1 MSNNLIPAKR
11 RQRIVEIL
19 SGQGAVRVD
28 NLSRQFEVS
37 EMTIRRDL
45 DILEKNGR
53 LERTHGGALA
63 IHYVAG
69 ESLYS
74 VRDQANRSLK
84 KAIGCEA
91 ARLIKDGETVFIN
104 SGSTTLQVI
113 LHLAYRKGIRV
124 VTNNIAAAMALP
136 EDTELDLILVGG
148 QYRRQSGCTVGDFA
162 SRVLGEIMPT
172 RAILGTDGL
181 SINAGMTSPIP
192 QEAALTRMMLDRVR
206 GQVVV
211 VADHKKI
218 GRVASFFTAP
228 IYVIDVLVTDRMPD
242 NSICPDFEET
252 SITIIPVSVNK

>member
-1 MSNNLIPAKR
+1 MSNNLIPAER
-11 RQRIVEIL
+11 RQRIVDIL
-19 SGQGAVRVD
+19 SDQGAVRVD
-28 NLSRQFEVS
+28 NLGQQFDVS

-45 DILEKNGR
+45 VILEKNGR

-69 ESLYS
+69 ESPYS
-74 VRDQANRSLK
+74 VKDQANRSLK
-84 KAIGCEA
+84 EVIGRRA
-91 ARLIKDGETVFIN
+91 AELIEDGETVFIN
-104 SGSTTLQVI
+104 GGSTALQVI
-113 LHLAYRKGIRV
+113 LHLAYRRGIRV

-181 SINAGMTSPIP
+181 TVKAGMTSPIQ
-192 QEAALTRMMLDRVR
+192 QEAALTRMMLERIR

-228 IYVIDVLVTDRMPD
+228 ISVIDVLITDRKLD
-242 NSICPDFEET
+242 DSVFPDFEET
-252 SITIIPVSVNK
+252 GITIVPVFAD

>member
-1 MSNNLIPAKR
+1 MSYNLIPAER
-11 RQRIVEIL
+11 RQRIEEIL
-19 SGQGAVRVD
+19 NDQGAVRVD
-28 NLSRQFEVS
+28 ELGRQFDVS

-45 DILEKNGR
+45 DILEKNGH
-53 LERTHGGALA
+53 LERTHGGAVA
-63 IHYVAG
+63 IHYLAG
-69 ESLYS
+69 ESPYS
-74 VRDQANRSLK
+74 VKDKANRSLK
-84 KAIGCEA
+84 EAIGREA
-91 ARLIKDGETVFIN
+91 AKLIEDGETVFIN

-124 VTNNIAAAMALP
+124 ITNNIAAAMALP

-148 QYRRQSGCTVGDFA
+148 QFRRQSGCSVGDFA
-162 SRVLGEIMPT
+162 SRVLSEIMPV

-192 QEAALTRMMLDRVR
+192 QEAALTRMMLERVR

-228 IYVIDVLVTDRMPD
+228 VSVIDILVTDRMPD
-242 NSICPDFEET
+242 NSVCPDLEET
-252 SITIIPVSVNK
+252 GISIISVSSN

>member
-1 MSNNLIPAKR
+1 MNNNLIPAER
-11 RQRIVEIL
+11 RQRIIEIL
-19 SGQGAVRVD
+19 RDQGAVRVD
-28 NLSRQFEVS
+28 DLGHQFEVS

-45 DILEKNGR
+45 DILEKKGC

-63 IHYVAG
+63 IHYMAG
-69 ESLYS
+69 ESPYS
-74 VRDQANRSLK
+74 VKDKDNHALK
-84 KAIGCEA
+84 EAIGREA
-91 ARLIKDGETVFIN
+91 ALLIEDGETVFIN

-124 VTNNIAAAMALP
+124 VTNNVAAALALP

-162 SRVLGEIMPT
+162 SRVLSEIVPT

-181 SINAGMTSPIP
+181 SLKAGMTSPIP
-192 QEAALTRMMLDRVR
+192 QEATLTRMMLERIR

-211 VADHKKI
+211 VADHEKI

-228 IYVIDVLVTDRMPD
+228 ISVIDILVTDKELD
-242 NSICPDFEET
+242 NSVFPDFEET
-252 SITIIPVSVNK
+252 GITIISVFDD